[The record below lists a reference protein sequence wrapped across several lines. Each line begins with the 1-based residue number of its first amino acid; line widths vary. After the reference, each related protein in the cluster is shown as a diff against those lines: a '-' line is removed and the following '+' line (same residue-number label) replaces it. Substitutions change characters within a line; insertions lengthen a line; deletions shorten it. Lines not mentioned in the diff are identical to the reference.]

1 MKKFH
6 VILIAAAIFCTV
18 VQTAFLFLLPET
30 VPVHYNLAGEID
42 RYGSRYV
49 YFLFPGFTI
58 LMTVFFG
65 LVAKAAG
72 DRGDLSGE
80 KWTLVTA
87 LVIEL
92 FTCAIGIYY
101 MRRAMEHGESAA
113 DLPRMVAVSMGAL
126 LVALGFLMPRVH
138 RNSLV
143 GLRTVWSMQNE
154 RTWRKS
160 QYFAGISAI
169 VCGAILVYVA
179 FHLHGFPCIV
189 ALIVTFAVW
198 ANAGIAASWII
209 ARNDRAAGDTDPV

>member
-1 MKKFH
+1 
-6 VILIAAAIFCTV
+6 
-18 VQTAFLFLLPET
+18 
-30 VPVHYNLAGEID
+30 
-42 RYGSRYV
+42 
-49 YFLFPGFTI
+49 
-58 LMTVFFG
+58 
-65 LVAKAAG
+65 
-72 DRGDLSGE
+72 
-80 KWTLVTA
+80 
-87 LVIEL
+87 
-92 FTCAIGIYY
+92 
-101 MRRAMEHGESAA
+101 
-113 DLPRMVAVSMGAL
+113 MVAVSMGAL

-189 ALIVTFAVW
+189 VLIVAFAVW